1 MSPLEQRGIVGYR
14 HAKEAASQQGDDFTV
29 STAPNAVPAPPSLP
43 AWLEAGLQSGAEHA
57 TVVAQR
63 AYRLRAVQVDT
74 PLLVVPL
81 AGVKRLD
88 VDGKQAEV
96 ACGEFVMLHQACR
109 MGVENLPPPDSAD
122 AYRAWVVPFPWRVVT
137 LARTLVGAHSGGNAP
152 APTAV
157 PAKPF
162 SCGDVTPVM
171 PGVRAYLT
179 AMSSVGEAPNA
190 AQRDHALLGLL
201 LALARAGHDYFL
213 HAQDPST
220 AARIRLLVA
229 AAPARNWASGDL
241 ELALHM
247 SGATLRRRLA
257 QEDTSLRQI
266 LRETR
271 LQHGLGLLQ
280 SSRRPLKSIALACGY
295 RSVASFSRGFVTQ
308 FGVEPGAVS
317 NT

>member
-1 MSPLEQRGIVGYR
+1 M
-14 HAKEAASQQGDDFTV
+14 SQQGRGLAASPV
-29 STAPNAVPAPPSLP
+29 CAALSTTPSLP
-43 AWLEAGLQSGAEHA
+43 AWLEAGLQPGAEHV
-57 TVVAQR
+57 TLVAQR
-63 AYRLRAVQVDT
+63 AYRLRAVHVDA
-74 PLLVVPL
+74 PLLVVPM
-81 AGVKRLD
+81 AGLKRLE

-96 ACGEFVMLHQACR
+96 ACGEFAMLHQACS

-122 AYRAWVVPFPWRVVT
+122 PYRAWVVPFPWRVVT
-137 LARTLVGAHSGGNAP
+137 MARSLVGAHSSGAP
-152 APTAV
+152 ALTSV

-162 SCGDVTPVM
+162 SCGDLTPLL

-179 AMSSVGEAPNA
+179 AMSSTGEVPNA

-201 LALARAGHDYFL
+201 LALARAGHDHFL
-213 HAQDPST
+213 HAQDPSI

-229 AAPARNWASGDL
+229 AAPARNWVSGDF
-241 ELALHM
+241 ELALHV

-257 QEDTSLRQI
+257 QQETSLRKI

-295 RSVASFSRGFVTQ
+295 LSVASFSRGFLTQ
-308 FGVEPGAVS
+308 FGVEPGVVS

>member
-1 MSPLEQRGIVGYR
+1 MP
-14 HAKEAASQQGDDFTV
+14 AA
-29 STAPNAVPAPPSLP
+29 PSLP
-43 AWLEAGLQSGAEHA
+43 AWLEAGLQSGAEHV
-57 TVVAQR
+57 TILAQR
-63 AYRLRAVQVDT
+63 AYRLRAVQVDA
-74 PLLVVPL
+74 PLLAVPM
-81 AGVKRLD
+81 AGLKRVE

-109 MGVENLPPPDSAD
+109 MGVENLPPPGTGE
-122 AYRAWVVPFPWRVVT
+122 AYRAWVVPIPWRVVT
-137 LARTLVGAHSGGNAP
+137 LARSLVGSHRDSAP
-152 APTAV
+152 AAM

-162 SCGDVTPVM
+162 SCGDLTPLL
-171 PGVRAYLT
+171 PGVQAYLT
-179 AMSSVGEAPNA
+179 AMSPAGGTPDA

-201 LALARAGHDYFL
+201 LALARAGHDHFL
-213 HAQDPST
+213 HAQDPSV

-229 AAPARNWASGDL
+229 AAPARNWTSEDF

-257 QEDTSLRQI
+257 QEETSLRQI

-295 RSVASFSRGFVTQ
+295 LSVASFSRGFVAQ

-317 NT
+317 GT

>member
-1 MSPLEQRGIVGYR
+1 MVVL
-14 HAKEAASQQGDDFTV
+14 HAR
-29 STAPNAVPAPPSLP
+29 PAPPSLP
-43 AWLEAGLQSGAEHA
+43 AWLEAGLQSGAEHV

-63 AYRLRAVQVDT
+63 AYRLRAVQVEA

-109 MGVENLPPPDSAD
+109 MGVENLPPPDAAD
-122 AYRAWVVPFPWRVVT
+122 AYRAWVVPFPWRVVS
-137 LARTLVGAHSGGNAP
+137 LARALVGAHGNSNAP
-152 APTAV
+152 AAV
-157 PAKPF
+157 QAKPF
-162 SCGDVTPVM
+162 SCGDVTPLL
-171 PGVRAYLT
+171 PGVQAYLS
-179 AMSSVGEAPNA
+179 AMSPEGEVPNA

-220 AARIRLLVA
+220 ATRIRLLVA
-229 AAPARNWASGDL
+229 AEPARNWASGDF

-257 QEDTSLRQI
+257 QEETSLRQI

-295 RSVASFSRGFVTQ
+295 LSVASFSRGFITQ
-308 FGVEPGAVS
+308 FGVEPSAVS
-317 NT
+317 SA

>member
-1 MSPLEQRGIVGYR
+1 MNMLEPHTTADSP
-14 HAKEAASQQGDDFTV
+14 HAKDTPVLPGRDLAASPDR
-29 STAPNAVPAPPSLP
+29 AALPAAPSLP
-43 AWLEAGLQSGAEHA
+43 AWLEAGLQSGAEHV
-57 TVVAQR
+57 TIVAQR
-63 AYRLRAVQVDT
+63 AYRLRAVQVDA
-74 PLLVVPL
+74 PLLVVPM
-81 AGVKRLD
+81 AGLKRLE

-109 MGVENLPPPDSAD
+109 MGVENLPPPGDAD

-137 LARTLVGAHSGGNAP
+137 LARSLVGAHSSSAP
-152 APTAV
+152 AAAV

-162 SCGDVTPVM
+162 SCGDVTPLL

-179 AMSSVGEAPNA
+179 AMSPVGEVPNA

-213 HAQDPST
+213 HAQDPSM

-229 AAPARNWASGDL
+229 AAPARSWVSGDF
-241 ELALHM
+241 ELALHV

-257 QEDTSLRQI
+257 QEETSLRHI

-280 SSRRPLKSIALACGY
+280 SSRRPLKSIALASGY
-295 RSVASFSRGFVTQ
+295 LSVASFSRGFLDQ

-317 NT
+317 GA